1 MFLFPILAIA
11 LLFSLSIFVHELG
24 HFLAARALGMA
35 ADVFSIG
42 MGPALWKRKFG
53 ATVWKI
59 GAIPFGGYV
68 ALPQMDPNCSRREGG
83 RDRDRRQGQGR
94 VQWRGLNPEPRTP
107 NPAFSRG
114 CRRGRR
120 SSCPS
125 RERRGTSSLPSCW
138 PRWCGSPASP
148 RRCRNEAPSSDLSK
162 RTARRPPRG
171 WRRGMKSRRST
182 GVRSLRGSNWRK
194 GSRWRRPMP

>member
-1 MFLFPILAIA
+1 MAMFLLPILAIV

-68 ALPQMDPNCSRREGG
+68 ALPQMDPNSFLEGRETG
-83 RDRDRRQGQGR
+83 DRGQGAGD
-94 VQWRGLNPEPRTP
+94 RGQETGD
-107 NPAFSRG
+107 RG
-114 CRRGRR
+114 QGTGDRGQ
-120 SSCPS
+120 
-125 RERRGTSSLPSCW
+125 GI
-138 PRWCGSPASP
+138 
-148 RRCRNEAPSSDLSK
+148 
-162 RTARRPPRG
+162 
-171 WRRGMKSRRST
+171 
-182 GVRSLRGSNWRK
+182 
-194 GSRWRRPMP
+194 

>member
-1 MFLFPILAIA
+1 MFLLPILAIA

-68 ALPQMDPNCSRREGG
+68 ALPQMDPNSFLEGTG
-83 RDRDRRQGQGR
+83 TGDRGQGTGD
-94 VQWRGLNPEPRTP
+94 RGQGSGVEGAESRTLNPEPRI
-107 NPAFSRG
+107 
-114 CRRGRR
+114 
-120 SSCPS
+120 
-125 RERRGTSSLPSCW
+125 L
-138 PRWCGSPASP
+138 
-148 RRCRNEAPSSDLSK
+148 
-162 RTARRPPRG
+162 
-171 WRRGMKSRRST
+171 
-182 GVRSLRGSNWRK
+182 
-194 GSRWRRPMP
+194 